1 MSFCTITPDRGD
13 RKPLMDFCKHQLTRM
28 TVKPDKSY
36 FIEHS
41 PTDDRKDLIARVRN
55 GIELAKAD
63 GFDKVYIIESDDYY
77 PKNYFERIQLDG
89 QDFIGC
95 NRSLYYNLNNRTYEY
110 LHHPNHSSLYC
121 TAFKISALTHFQ
133 WPEPQAVF
141 LDLRL
146 WRYAKRQNKKLYLHH
161 DSIGVSIKHN
171 IGLVGGS
178 GHRREL
184 KRTDPDLEFLKT
196 QVDSEAFEF
205 YKMLIK

>member
-1 MSFCTITPDRGD
+1 
-13 RKPLMDFCKHQLTRM
+13 M

-36 FIEHS
+36 FIEY
-41 PTDDRKDLIARVRN
+41 PPKDDRKDLIARVKK
-55 GIELAKAD
+55 GIELAKSD
-63 GFDKVYIIESDDYY
+63 GFDKVYIIESDDWY
-77 PKNYFERIQLDG
+77 PPNYFERLHLDG

-95 NRSLYYNLNNRTYEY
+95 NRSLYYNISNRTYEY

-146 WRYAKRQNKKLYLHH
+146 WRYAKRQNKKLHLHH
-161 DSIGVSIKHN
+161 DPIGVSIKHN

-184 KRTDPDLEFLKT
+184 KRTDPDLEFLKA
-196 QVDSEAFEF
+196 QVDNEAFEF
-205 YKMLIK
+205 YRSLIK